1 MDYNLI
7 LDKTEELNTVNASL
21 KSIQDTVEEYGAYII
36 PRITIRDSYKEVVT
50 KVGQLVSLVES
61 IKAAK
66 DLTEQVSKVVAINTD
81 KSIGCG
87 SDSPCDGCS
96 SDCDGCYSD
105 CDGCYSDCSSDTCS
119 SDGCYSDCGSDCD
132 GCYSDCYSDCGSDC
146 DGCYSDCGS
155 DWA

>member
-21 KSIQDTVEEYGAYII
+21 KSIQDTIEEYGAYII

-66 DLTEQVSKVVAINTD
+66 DLTEQVSKVVAINTS
-81 KSIGCG
+81 KSAGCLI
-87 SDSPCDGCS
+87 
-96 SDCDGCYSD
+96 DCG
-105 CDGCYSDCSSDTCS
+105 
-119 SDGCYSDCGSDCD
+119 SDCGSDCD
-132 GCYSDCYSDCGSDC
+132 YGCSSDCGSDC
-146 DGCYSDCGS
+146 DYGCLTDCSSDGS
-155 DWA
+155 